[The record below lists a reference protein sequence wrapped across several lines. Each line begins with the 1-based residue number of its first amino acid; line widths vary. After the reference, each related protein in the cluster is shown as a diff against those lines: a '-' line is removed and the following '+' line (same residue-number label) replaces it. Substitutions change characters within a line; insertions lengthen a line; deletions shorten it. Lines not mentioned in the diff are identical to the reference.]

1 MFKAFRFETWQI
13 ETKLERCNL
22 KILNGNFLG
31 LRHYV
36 FLILFVGFLQAA
48 STRIEQLVDPKR
60 LGTSPV
66 MPRRVLP
73 VLPKD
78 ALAKFLHGSSNF
90 FLRP

>member
-22 KILNGNFLG
+22 KILNGAFSG
-31 LRHYV
+31 ITSLRV
-36 FLILFVGFLQAA
+36 LDSFFAFLQAA

-60 LGTSPV
+60 IGTSPV